1 MAQTYM
7 LTATEIAFALNKCL
21 LGVFNGVGS
30 GRVVRVYRIWTLNNG
45 IELVTGVLTNLEI
58 RRITAGSGGTTI
70 IPAKHD
76 TNSESF
82 PGQIVVSTNMIYT
95 VSDMFR
101 RVIWS
106 NDEAIGTATVVSIDE
121 MEVFVPL
128 NLLWDVG
135 YADTTV
141 EPIVCREGYGA
152 ALINTGNT
160 AVGVVDVFME
170 VTLAAS

>member
-1 MAQTYM
+1 MAQTYT
-7 LTATEIAFALNKCL
+7 LTATEVAFALNKCL
-21 LGVFNGVGS
+21 LGVFNGSGS

-45 IELVTGVLTNLEI
+45 IALVTGVLTNLEL
-58 RRITAGSGGTTI
+58 RRITAGSGGTTVT
-70 IPAKHD
+70 PAKHD
-76 TNSESF
+76 TGSEAF

-95 VSDMFR
+95 ASDLFR
-101 RVIWS
+101 RAIWS
-106 NDEAIGTATVVSIDE
+106 NDEAIGTTTVVSIDE

-128 NLLWDVG
+128 NLMWDVG
-135 YADTTV
+135 YADATV

-170 VTLAAS
+170 VTLANS